1 MIKIIQ
7 FQLSKHTNE
16 STTTTTK
23 TFIRHMAASGWIRGI
38 KNANIETTFNRLLSI
53 AALNAGSQKHS
64 EMTKHKTRWYK
75 THRKDIWTI

>member
-1 MIKIIQ
+1 
-7 FQLSKHTNE
+7 
-16 STTTTTK
+16 
-23 TFIRHMAASGWIRGI
+23 MAASGWIRGI